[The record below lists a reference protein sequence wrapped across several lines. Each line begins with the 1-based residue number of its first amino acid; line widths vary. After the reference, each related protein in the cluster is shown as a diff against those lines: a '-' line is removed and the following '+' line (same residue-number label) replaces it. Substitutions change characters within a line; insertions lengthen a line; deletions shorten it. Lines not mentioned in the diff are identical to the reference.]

1 MKRLNPAGFAL
12 VIDDERWRKD
22 QVALKLVRRAATL
35 ALKERPRAQAHRS
48 VNILL
53 ADDRSLR
60 RLNRQ
65 FRGRD
70 ETTNVLS
77 FNSSD
82 ASYLGDIAIGFGIV
96 AKEARAQRKSFAAHA
111 AHLTVHGVLH
121 LLGYDHAKAA
131 EARAME
137 TLETLILS
145 RLGLPDPYAPV
156 PVPKPGKSPKLAHA
170 RR

>member
-1 MKRLNPAGFAL
+1 MKRRAAAGFVL
-12 VIDDERWRKD
+12 VIEDERWRKNEA
-22 QVALKLVRRAATL
+22 ALKLVRRAAAL
-35 ALKERPRAQAHRS
+35 ALKERTRAHARRT

-53 ADDRSLR
+53 ADDKRLR
-60 RLNRQ
+60 RLNKQ

-70 ETTNVLS
+70 KATNVLS

-82 ASYLGDIAIGFGIV
+82 ASCLGDIAIAFGIV
-96 AKEARAQRKSFAAHA
+96 AKEARVQQKSFAAHA
-111 AHLTVHGVLH
+111 AHLAVHGVLH

-131 EARAME
+131 EAGAME
-137 TLETLILS
+137 TLEALILS

-156 PVPKPGKSPKLAHA
+156 PVRKAKKQPKLIHA